1 MLQYSLL
8 DRRAE
13 ESVLPFLLEKGIGV
27 LARGALA
34 KGLLVDK
41 PAAPYL
47 NYGPADVARAAG
59 AILSLS
65 ETNRNSAHTALQFVL
80 KNPAITSP
88 VTGLGTIEKL
98 ADTGAAGCT

>member
-47 NYGPADVARAAG
+47 NYGPADVARAAL
-59 AILSLS
+59 AILALS

-80 KNPAITSP
+80 KNPPITTA
-88 VTGLGTIEKL
+88 VTSLRTMKQP
-98 ADTGAAGCT
+98 